1 MFANCGNLQS
11 IHHRKRTILQ
21 AYLIQ
26 IKLLY
31 GSIKPGICMT
41 CQNDEYILAQ
51 PQAALQNSS
60 ILKYWETRP

>member
-1 MFANCGNLQS
+1 M
-11 IHHRKRTILQ
+11 LQ